1 MQRTHFDF
9 DVITG
14 PVPPRPAPKPESKS
28 DAGKTDSRTA
38 EGKGK

>member
-1 MQRTHFDF
+1 MQRTCFDF

-14 PVPPRPAPKPESKS
+14 PVPPRPPPKPESRP
-28 DAGKTDSRTA
+28 DPGKTDPRAA